1 MPEELC
7 PICEGAGL
15 RVIERADGT
24 RAAVPCDCRV
34 AKRSARM
41 IQQARI
47 PQRHADSTLD
57 EYVTNFAGADRS
69 LSMALLRANNFVKGY
84 PLETSGQG
92 LLFVG
97 RPGIGKTHLCVGLL
111 RELIVQRG
119 VKGLFV
125 DYRDLLKQVQ
135 NSYDPS
141 VSATELSILRPVF
154 EAEVLVID
162 DLGASKPT
170 DWVFDTVSHILNSR
184 YNNRL
189 TTIISTNFV
198 IRPETKS
205 EDLARRNEPQR
216 IMMERTLGD
225 RIGDRVLSRLQ
236 EMCFIVEMD
245 GEDFRRGIK
254 QARFG

>member
-15 RVIERADGT
+15 RVVERADGT
-24 RAAVPCDCRV
+24 RVAVRCDCRV
-34 AKRSARM
+34 ARRSTRM

-47 PQRHADSTLD
+47 PQRHAHCTLD
-57 EYVTNFAGADRS
+57 EYVTNFAGANRS
-69 LSMALLRANNFVKGY
+69 LALALLQANNFVKAY
-84 PLETSGQG
+84 PLETDGKG
-92 LLFVG
+92 LMFVG

-111 RELIVQRG
+111 RALMQQRG
-119 VKGLFV
+119 AQGLFV

-154 EAEVLVID
+154 DAEVLVID

-189 TTIISTNFV
+189 TTIITTNFV
-198 IRPETKS
+198 NRPETRS
-205 EDLARRNEPQR
+205 EDLARRNESQR
-216 IMMERTLGD
+216 IMSERTLGD

-236 EMCFIVEMD
+236 EMCVVVEMD
-245 GEDFRRGIK
+245 GEDFRQKIK
-254 QARFG
+254 RATFA